1 MISFILWNH
10 PNETSII
17 IISSLV
23 KVVKK
28 RHRKFFKSTHSKQE
42 TNSWSRAVWFLRL
55 FSPTDDI
62 LSSMLFGILFDKVSS
77 FLVKKYLWKHFK
89 YTSVVNRS
97 MWPPIFHFLHCQYVL
112 ICVKRLRVFVHFP
125 SFFLHVLLRY
135 TRCGKEHKWTHVLRL
150 CLTCFTVWTDQGPV
164 IWKACPLSRD
174 DYIRSYF
181 PALLG
186 GYLKPK
192 PLLVGTCLLLPPHLP
207 YPQISSS
214 GTHSPPA
221 PPTS

>member
-1 MISFILWNH
+1 M
-10 PNETSII
+10 
-17 IISSLV
+17 
-23 KVVKK
+23 
-28 RHRKFFKSTHSKQE
+28 
-42 TNSWSRAVWFLRL
+42 RL
-55 FSPTDDI
+55 T
-62 LSSMLFGILFDKVSS
+62 
-77 FLVKKYLWKHFK
+77 
-89 YTSVVNRS
+89 R
-97 MWPPIFHFLHCQYVL
+97 HCQYVL

-221 PPTS
+221 PLLPNQSNLVSYAPVQWRKTFSMVQLTLITPSISTSNWTLVLSYRDSVNPQVFLLVLHLTACRYRAGGIEHVIAVHVCN